1 VARRSPAP
9 KPKRTPEEKVQLRLL
24 ADAGDLEAL
33 NALIDLHHDTDDVG
47 IEDGDLGARAE
58 RDVIQLATTTE
69 REEAEVAR
77 YVAQM
82 RTDLD
87 GPTPSPTERLL
98 IDCIVTCWA
107 HLSYVQGKWVRAQ
120 KEGSVAT
127 QKDLEHLLN
136 GAQRRYLDAHKTL
149 AQVRRLIVPVVQFNL
164 ANQQVNVVAGSTL
177 GELGSSS

>member
-1 VARRSPAP
+1 MARRSPAP
-9 KPKRTPEEKVQLRLL
+9 KPKRTPEEKARLRLL
-24 ADAGDLEAL
+24 ADGGDLEAL
-33 NALIDLHHDTDDVG
+33 NELIDLHHDTDDVA

-58 RDVIQLATTTE
+58 RDVIRLATTTM

-98 IDCIVTCWA
+98 VDCIVTCWV
-107 HLSYVQGKWVRAQ
+107 HLSYVQGEWARAQ

-149 AQVRRLIVPVVQFNL
+149 AQLRRLIVPVVQLNL
-164 ANQQVNVVAGSTL
+164 ANQQVNVVVGSSD
-177 GELGSSS
+177 GELYP